1 MVAVLAVKA
10 LVLAAVQ
17 PAGVFASALRYFS
30 LGSVVDYLLAEAL
43 TVTASAPIALL
54 VCSLGSLA
62 LGTQLFGQEFGNRT
76 LGLLLSHPV
85 RRRSVLLIKMG
96 VLSAMVLSLA
106 VASDVL
112 RFADAADP
120 HGLVQVRIA
129 LLFTLSGLLVA
140 PCLTLLTRSSVAG
153 FVFSIAVPGAIA
165 VACELAATA
174 NLLSIDPEQFNDIRL
189 AGLSGGMLVISLAGA
204 ISTAWMFTRVEAVE
218 GGRAIGLAP
227 AWRSTTS
234 RTTVAP
240 AHPIAQLVRKELHI
254 QQMSFVVALLFV
266 VASAGVGLFQY
277 VTTKFRPELI
287 ETVATLYLMLLG
299 VIAGSIP
306 SAEER
311 SLGTLQAQLLLPVSA
326 RTQWRVK
333 AGVALGLVFA
343 LGLALPSLV
352 LWMAGSATWWGRV
365 WPAAATA
372 LILFTSLS
380 LFVSSISSNGIRAL
394 FGAIVMAISAM
405 FAFNWVEWTVF
416 TLMDEWARRSSMM
429 YLPHFWRGLS
439 HLLALIVISAVLLH
453 VASVNHRTSPCS
465 KADVARQLGWISSV
479 GVLLVVIIALSSAHW
494 VPRPPGW

>member
-1 MVAVLAVKA
+1 RYVA
-10 LVLAAVQ
+10 
-17 PAGVFASALRYFS
+17 
-30 LGSVVDYLLAEAL
+30 LGTVVDYLLAEGFRLA
-43 TVTASAPIALL
+43 ASAPVGLL

-96 VLSAMVLSLA
+96 VLGAMVLSLA

-112 RFADAADP
+112 RSADGADP
-120 HGLVQVRIA
+120 NGLVQLRLA
-129 LLFTLSGLLVA
+129 LLLTVSGLFVA
-140 PCLTLLTRSSVAG
+140 PWLTLLTRSSVAG

-174 NLLSIDPEQFNDIRL
+174 NPEQFNDIRL
-189 AGLSGGMLVISLAGA
+189 AGLSGGILVTSLAGA
-204 ISTAWMFTRVEAVE
+204 MSTAWMFTRVEAVE

-240 AHPIAQLVRKELHI
+240 AHPIAQLFRKELHI
-254 QQMSFVVALLFV
+254 QQMSFVLALLFV
-266 VASAGVGLFQY
+266 LASGSVGLFLY
-277 VTTKFRPELI
+277 FTARSRPEVI

-333 AGVALGLVFA
+333 AGVALGLVLA
-343 LGLALPSLV
+343 LGVGLPSLV
-352 LWMAGSATWWGRV
+352 LWIAGSTEWWGRV
-365 WPAAATA
+365 WPAATAA

-380 LFVSSISSNGIRAL
+380 LFVSSVSSNGIRAL
-394 FGAIVMAISAM
+394 FGATVMAISAI
-405 FAFNWVEWTVF
+405 FAFNWMEWTVF
-416 TLMDEWARRSSMM
+416 IIMDEWGRRSGLMFF
-429 YLPHFWRGLS
+429 PRFWHGWS
-439 HLLALIVISAVLLH
+439 SLLALVVISVVLLH
-453 VASVNHRTSPCS
+453 LGSINHRASPRS
-465 KADVARQLGWISSV
+465 PADIARQLGWISSV
-479 GVLLVVIIALSSAHW
+479 GVLLVVIIALGSAHW
-494 VPRPPGW
+494 IPRPPGF